1 MPLDGF
7 ELFEDPSLAK
17 LRRVERLLATEDQ
30 WCKGRLYDRKGR
42 RCLAGAISQV
52 DGRQVL
58 TRPITRAVREVSGK
72 HYWRIES
79 FNDDPNTSHRDVL
92 RVLQRARLLILSEIA
107 SVGQPKSWK
116 HRLADGI
123 SALFP
128 AIGIG
133 MHPYGTG
140 LDDLTAMPIPA
151 RVRSAA
157 GPDEYR
163 GSLRPVRETS
173 DLCR

>member
-7 ELFEDPSLAK
+7 ELFEDPLLAK
-17 LRRVERLLATEDQ
+17 LRQVECLLATEDQ

-42 RCLAGAISQV
+42 HCLVGAISQV
-52 DGRQVL
+52 DGRQAL

-72 HYWRIES
+72 HYWRIET

-92 RVLQRARLLILSEIA
+92 RVLQRARLLILSDIA
-107 SVGQPKSWK
+107 SAGQPKSWK
-116 HRLADGI
+116 RRLGDRI

-128 AIGIG
+128 TIGVG
-133 MHPYGTG
+133 MHLYGTG
-140 LDDLTAMPIPA
+140 LDDLAAMPLPV

-157 GPDEYR
+157 GSDEYR
-163 GSLRPVRETS
+163 GSPRPVRATS
-173 DLCR
+173 DLCQ